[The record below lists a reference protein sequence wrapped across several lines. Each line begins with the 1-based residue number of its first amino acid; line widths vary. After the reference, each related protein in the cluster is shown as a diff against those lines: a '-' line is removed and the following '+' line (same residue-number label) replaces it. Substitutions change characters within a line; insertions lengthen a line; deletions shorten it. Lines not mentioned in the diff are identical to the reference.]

1 MCRKCIE
8 KHQEEQLK
16 RAKLKRKEHAKEKAY
31 LLLKTDLIAGSQ
43 YDSLCKMIDS
53 SDDENLTLAENIIV
67 NVKRSSARYTIEDV
81 IKAVDT
87 CYVMTSNSSR
97 EEIYEEVKI
106 KLSNVIQNEIS
117 QIQ

>member
-8 KHQEEQLK
+8 KRQEEQLK
-16 RAKLKRKEHAKEKAY
+16 RAKLERKERAKEKAY
-31 LLLKTDLIAGSQ
+31 LLLKADLIAGSQ

-87 CYVMTSNSSR
+87 CYVMASNSSR
-97 EEIYEEVKI
+97 EEVYEEVKI